1 MRQIVFD
8 TETTGLDPAQG
19 HRLVELAGVEVINRT
34 LTGRHL
40 HLYVNPGRDSDPE
53 ALAVHGLESD
63 FLAQYPPFDQV
74 AEQVVEFVKGA
85 EVIIHNAPFDVKFM
99 DAELQRCGLKPF
111 AEYCGKVTD
120 SLVFARELHPGKRN
134 NLDALCERY
143 GISNAHRTLH
153 GALLD
158 SELLADV
165 WLAMTRGQESLV
177 MQQYENE
184 EDIGDAASEFR
195 RIDLSQLPILNAN
208 AQELAAH
215 KHYLQHLSE
224 ANQSPTIW
232 DQVDYESTNNP

>member
-8 TETTGLDPAQG
+8 TETTGLDPAEG

-53 ALAVHGLESD
+53 ALAVHGLTTEFLSD
-63 FLAQYPPFDQV
+63 YPAFEQV
-74 AEQVVEFVKGA
+74 APQVLEFIKGA
-85 EVIIHNAPFDVKFM
+85 EVIIHNAPFDLKFM
-99 DAELQRCGLKPF
+99 DAEFARCGLQNF
-111 AEYCGKVTD
+111 TSYCEKVTD

-165 WLAMTRGQESLV
+165 WLAMTRGQESLMMNAYDDGAGDDNQAV
-177 MQQYENE
+177 RFGSVDFSVLPIVRATEQELQEHQQYLE
-184 EDIGDAASEFR
+184 ALAK
-195 RIDLSQLPILNAN
+195 AN
-208 AQELAAH
+208 GEPALWSR
-215 KHYLQHLSE
+215 L
-224 ANQSPTIW
+224 T
-232 DQVDYESTNNP
+232 D